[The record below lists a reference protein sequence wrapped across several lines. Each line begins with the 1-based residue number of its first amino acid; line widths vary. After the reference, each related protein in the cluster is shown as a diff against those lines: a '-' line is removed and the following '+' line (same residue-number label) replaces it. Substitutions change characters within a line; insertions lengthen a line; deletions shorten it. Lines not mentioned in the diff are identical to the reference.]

1 MTKEK
6 EILSDLIVFSKYAK
20 YRPDLKRRETWDEIV
35 DRYLNM
41 MCKKYPALSEE
52 INVNGDFIRQKK
64 ILPSMRA
71 LQFAGPAMEVNH
83 ARGYNCCYL
92 PVDSLHA
99 FSETMF
105 LLLGGTGVGYSVQY
119 HHVDQL
125 PTIIKPIKKR
135 KFVVADDIMGWADAV
150 KALMKAYTQIEKTLP
165 IFDFSQ
171 IRPKG
176 ARLVTAGGKA
186 PGPEPLKEC
195 LFQIQKILDR
205 KLPGDKLQPIECH
218 DIMCHIANAV
228 LAGGIRR
235 AAMISL
241 FSHDDHEMLE
251 CKYGNWWELNE
262 QRGRANNSAVLERG
276 KITGEEFFELWKK
289 IELSGSGEPGFY
301 WTNDREWGTNPC
313 CEVAL
318 RPYQFCNLCE
328 INGGTIINQED
339 LDERARAASF
349 FGTLQAG
356 FTDFHY
362 LRPIW
367 QKTTEK
373 DALVGVGITGIG
385 SGKLEKLDLSQAA
398 NYVLHNNV
406 LVAKVIGINEAA
418 RSTLVKPSGTT
429 SLVLGESSGIHGWHD
444 KYFLR
449 TIRFNLNEDISSY
462 MLVNHPELCEMDQLR
477 SDVLCVRIPMKA
489 PENAIMRSESAV
501 ELLERVKRYSESW
514 IKPGHKDGINTHN
527 VSATISID
535 KSRMYVTEH
544 GEFEAEYCGKF
555 IWDSYPYKVP
565 FYDSNGW
572 EDEWSAV
579 GSWMWKRRDF
589 YNGLSVLPYDGG
601 TYVQSPFES
610 CTEEEYNKRI
620 ESLTNL
626 DLTKIVEIDDNTAF
640 TQDSAC
646 SGGKCEINV

>member
-1 MTKEK
+1 MDKEK
-6 EILSDLIVFSKYAK
+6 KILSDLIVFSKYAK
-20 YRPDLKRRETWDEIV
+20 FRSDLGRRETWSEIV

-41 MCKKYPALSEE
+41 MIDKYPNLESEILSH
-52 INVNGDFIRQKK
+52 GSYIRDKK

-71 LQFAGPAMEVNH
+71 LQFAGPAIEANH

-92 PVDSLHA
+92 PIDSIHA

-105 LLLGGTGVGYSVQY
+105 LLLGGTGVGYSVQK
-119 HHVDQL
+119 HHVSKL
-125 PTIIKPIKKR
+125 GTIIKPTHTR
-135 KFVVADDIMGWADAV
+135 KFLVADDIMGWADAV
-150 KALMKAYTQIEKTLP
+150 KVLMKAYLEGKSLP

-176 ARLVTAGGKA
+176 ARLITAGGKA

-205 KLPGDKLQPIECH
+205 KEDGEKLTPLECH
-218 DIMCHIANAV
+218 DILCHIANAV

-241 FSHDDHEMLE
+241 FSVDDKEMLE

-262 QRGRANNSAVLERG
+262 QRGRANNSAVLERD
-276 KITGEEFFELWKK
+276 KITKEEFEALWKK
-289 IELSGSGEPGFY
+289 IEFSGSGEPGFY
-301 WTNDREWGTNPC
+301 WTNDKEWGTNPC

-328 INGGTIINQED
+328 INGDTIIDQTDFE
-339 LDERARAASF
+339 ERAKIASF

-367 QKTTEK
+367 KRTTEK
-373 DALVGVGITGIG
+373 DALVGIGITGIG
-385 SGKLEKLDLSQAA
+385 SGKLKNIDLEKGALFVRQMNQHLS
-398 NYVLHNNV
+398 NY
-406 LVAKVIGINEAA
+406 IGINSAA
-418 RSTLVKPSGTT
+418 RTTLIKPSGTT
-429 SLVLGESSGIHGWHD
+429 SLVLGSSSGIHAWHD
-444 KYFLR
+444 KFFLR
-449 TIRFNLNEDISSY
+449 TIRFNLNEDIASY
-462 MLVNHPELCEMDQLR
+462 MMVNHPELCEIDKLR

-489 PENAIMRSESAV
+489 PDTGILRNESAID
-501 ELLERVKRYSESW
+501 LLERVKKFSKEW
-514 IKPGHKDGINTHN
+514 IKAGHKDGINTHN
-527 VSATISID
+527 VSATISINSEN
-535 KSRMYVTEH
+535 KYVYIV
-544 GEFEAEYCGKF
+544 GEFDSTGKKYGGNDLQYAGKRE
-555 IWDSYPYKVP
+555 DSPYY
-565 FYDSNGW
+565 FN
-572 EDEWSAV
+572 EWRAV
-579 GSWMWKRRDF
+579 GEWMWDNKDV

-601 TYVQSPFES
+601 SYVQAPFES

-620 ESLTNL
+620 QSLVDV
-626 DLTKIVEIDDNTAF
+626 DLTKVLEVEDNTAF

-646 SGGKCEINV
+646 AGGKCEITH